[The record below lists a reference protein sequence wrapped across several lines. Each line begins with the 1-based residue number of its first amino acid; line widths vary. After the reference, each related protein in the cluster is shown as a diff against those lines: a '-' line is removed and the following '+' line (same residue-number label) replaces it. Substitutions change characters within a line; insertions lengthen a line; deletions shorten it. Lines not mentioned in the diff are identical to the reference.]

1 MPANEP
7 THSRVPQP
15 PGCFRMPDF
24 LAWAGI
30 SRTKAYAEVKAG
42 RLRLVKC
49 GRRTLIRVDEA
60 ERWRDALGAS

>member
-1 MPANEP
+1 MPDTEP
-7 THSRVPQP
+7 VHSRFLQT
-15 PGCFRMPDF
+15 PGCFRLPDF

-30 SRTKAYAEVKAG
+30 SKTKAYAEVKAG